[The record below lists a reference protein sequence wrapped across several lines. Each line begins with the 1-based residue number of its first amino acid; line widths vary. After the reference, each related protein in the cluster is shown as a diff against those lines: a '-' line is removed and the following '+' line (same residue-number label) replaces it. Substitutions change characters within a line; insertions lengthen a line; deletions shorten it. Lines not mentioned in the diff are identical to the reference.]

1 MKPFFSIRVAVNK
14 WDADEWV
21 AQNEASLRLAVARQ
35 AERQKDDKGSDADC
49 QDEIE
54 ISDTL
59 VEAIRWTFQKSS
71 GGLDQA
77 VTYFVQTVFSACDD
91 TEAAIEEFLESE
103 IECGDVVFGDMIR
116 RIAKKCEEA
125 NI

>member
-14 WDADEWV
+14 WDSDEWV
-21 AQNEASLRLAVARQ
+21 AQNEASFRLVVARQ
-35 AERQKDDKGSDADC
+35 AERQKADKGSDADC

-54 ISDTL
+54 ISDTI

-71 GGLDQA
+71 GGIDQVA
-77 VTYFVQTVFSACDD
+77 TYLVQQIFSACCAK
-91 TEAAIEEFLESE
+91 ESAIEDFLEAE
-103 IECGDVVFGDMIR
+103 IDCGDADFGDMIR

>member
-14 WDADEWV
+14 WDSDEWV
-21 AQNEASLRLAVARQ
+21 AQNEASLRLVVARQ
-35 AERQKDDKGSDADC
+35 ADREKEDKGSDADC

-59 VEAIRWTFQKSS
+59 AEAIRWTFQKSS
-71 GGLDQA
+71 GGIDQSS
-77 VTYFVQTVFSACDD
+77 TYLVQQIFSACDGR
-91 TEAAIEEFLESE
+91 EAALEEFLEAE

-116 RIAKKCEEA
+116 RIAKKCEKA

>member
-14 WDADEWV
+14 WDAEDWV
-21 AQNEASLRLAVARQ
+21 AQNEASLRLVVARQ
-35 AERQKDDKGSDADC
+35 ADREKNDADADC

-59 VEAIRWTFQKSS
+59 IEAICWTFMKSS
-71 GGLDQA
+71 SGLDESA
-77 VTYFVQTVFSACDD
+77 TYLVQQMFSACGNRD
-91 TEAAIEEFLESE
+91 AALEDFLEAEVES
-103 IECGDVVFGDMIR
+103 GDADFGDMIR

>member
-21 AQNEASLRLAVARQ
+21 AQNEASLRLVVARQ
-35 AERQKDDKGSDADC
+35 ADREKDDKGSDADC

-59 VEAIRWTFQKSS
+59 IEAIRWTFMKSS
-71 GGLDQA
+71 SGLDESA
-77 VTYFVQTVFSACDD
+77 TYLVQRMFSACENRD
-91 TEAAIEEFLESE
+91 AALEDFLDAEVES
-103 IECGDVVFGDMIR
+103 GDVDFGDMIR

>member
-1 MKPFFSIRVAVNK
+1 MKPFFSIRVAVNR

-35 AERQKDDKGSDADC
+35 AERQKEDNGSDADC

-59 VEAIRWTFQKSS
+59 TEAIRWTFQKSS
-71 GGLDQA
+71 SGLDESA
-77 VTYFVQTVFSACDD
+77 TYLVQQIFSACENRD
-91 TEAAIEEFLESE
+91 AALEDFLEAE
-103 IECGDVVFGDMIR
+103 VECGDADFGDMIR

>member
-14 WDADEWV
+14 WDAKEWV
-21 AQNEASLRLAVARQ
+21 AQNEASLRLVVARQ
-35 AERQKDDKGSDADC
+35 ADREKDDEGSDADC

-54 ISDTL
+54 ISDAL
-59 VEAIRWTFQKSS
+59 VEAICWTFRKSS
-71 GGLDQA
+71 GGIDQA
-77 VTYFVQTVFSACDD
+77 ATYLVQQIFSACG
-91 TEAAIEEFLESE
+91 TGEAAIEDFLEAE
-103 IECGDVVFGDMIR
+103 VECGDADFGDMIR